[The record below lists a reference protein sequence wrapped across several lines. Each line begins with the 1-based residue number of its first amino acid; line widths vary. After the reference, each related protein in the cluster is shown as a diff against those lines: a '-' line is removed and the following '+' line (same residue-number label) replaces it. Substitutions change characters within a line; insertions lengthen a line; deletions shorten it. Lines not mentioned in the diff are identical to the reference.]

1 MQPVSG
7 FVAAEPAVSTSPG
20 PSPLVIAIAVTTLA
34 SGLLNLYS
42 LIQPPLSARL
52 ALLYQIFPLE
62 FVQLSRFL
70 TLVLGFALVISS
82 FNVFRRKR
90 RAFQAVAVLAVLS
103 IVFHLTKGVDYEE
116 ASLSFVLLVLLVE
129 GRRHFT
135 VRSREPEVAL
145 ATVRLG
151 TALLVGIGY
160 GVLGFWLLDP
170 RSSASISR
178 CEKPCTRRSRR

>member
-1 MQPVSG
+1 MGATRTAPALRSSL
-7 FVAAEPAVSTSPG
+7 AERASLTRPRHP
-20 PSPLVIAIAVTTLA
+20 PLVIAIAIATLA

-42 LIQPPLSARL
+42 LIQPSLSSRL

-90 RAFQAVAVLAVLS
+90 RAFQVVAVLAVLS

-116 ASLSFVLLVLLVE
+116 ASSRSCCSCCSPKVDAFSPSAA
-129 GRRHFT
+129 GSRR
-135 VRSREPEVAL
+135 SGLPPSAWEL
-145 ATVRLG
+145 
-151 TALLVGIGY
+151 
-160 GVLGFWLLDP
+160 
-170 RSSASISR
+170 RSSSGSAMACSDSG
-178 CEKPCTRRSRR
+178 CSTLVSSA